1 MPVPQTLD
9 ELRASLRQSVDAL
22 QRRQA
27 NEIPEKLIDRLVD
40 LDWLEWHGGGL
51 RLTTT
56 GTNVHR
62 QELARIRAMAETS
75 GSSITPNL
83 SEADIATP
91 NYSYEKRQRELAKK
105 KKKEEKAQ
113 RKASGAGSDAP
124 SDDVD
129 NTAGA
134 VGEAAPAEDKA
145 PGQA

>member
-56 GTNVHR
+56 GTNIHR
-62 QELARIRAMAETS
+62 QELARIRALADAS
-75 GSSITPNL
+75 GSSITPNP

-91 NYSYEKRQRELAKK
+91 NYQYEKRQRELAKK

-113 RKASGAGSDAP
+113 RKAAGHPEPADAG
-124 SDDVD
+124 DQDQ
-129 NTAGA
+129 
-134 VGEAAPAEDKA
+134 APAPDAQKQPEA
-145 PGQA
+145 GQN

>member
-1 MPVPQTLD
+1 M
-9 ELRASLRQSVDAL
+9 
-22 QRRQA
+22 
-27 NEIPEKLIDRLVD
+27 
-40 LDWLEWHGGGL
+40 
-51 RLTTT
+51 
-56 GTNVHR
+56 
-62 QELARIRAMAETS
+62 
-75 GSSITPNL
+75 
-83 SEADIATP
+83 ATP

-129 NTAGA
+129 NTAGT

>member
-105 KKKEEKAQ
+105 KKKEEKAY

-124 SDDVD
+124 ADEPGAQGAP
-129 NTAGA
+129 AG
-134 VGEAAPAEDKA
+134 GDAPAEDKA

>member
-75 GSSITPNL
+75 GSSITPNP

-91 NYSYEKRQRELAKK
+91 NYQYEKRQRELAKK

-113 RKASGAGSDAP
+113 RKASGAGADAAP
-124 SDDVD
+124 DGHEASAA
-129 NTAGA
+129 TAGDD
-134 VGEAAPAEDKA
+134 APAEDKA